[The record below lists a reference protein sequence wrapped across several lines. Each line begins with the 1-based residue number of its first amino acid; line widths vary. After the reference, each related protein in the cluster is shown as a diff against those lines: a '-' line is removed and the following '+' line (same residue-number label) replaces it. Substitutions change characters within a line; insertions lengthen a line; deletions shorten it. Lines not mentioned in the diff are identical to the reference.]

1 MSDLKRRD
9 FVKGTLAAAGA
20 LGLSGRATEA
30 LAAEAK
36 KKAEEPP
43 IPLVT
48 LGKTGARISRLVAGT
63 ALPLSL
69 PYLKRAV
76 DLGVSAFDLADCYNG
91 GQSERIMGKFLEKTG
106 LRDKVFLTTKS
117 CPHQTEDADAILAQ
131 SLERMK
137 VDSVDMFFL
146 HNVKDPDEFSP
157 EMKAKVE
164 EWKRQGKIRFFG
176 FSSHAPRMVEVMNR
190 AAQIGWVD
198 AMLFKYNFRDYGND
212 DLNAAIDA
220 CAEANIGMISMKT
233 QGAAM
238 SFAKRVEPFRAKGF
252 NQHQA
257 VLQAVWADD
266 RIHASVSAMKG
277 FQQLEENVASAQGK
291 VELGAA
297 DFDALR
303 RWGQATDDLYCRGCE
318 QHCTAALEQPVAVA
332 DTLRYLMYHDEY
344 DEPAK
349 ARRLFQEIPA
359 AQRDFRGVDFS
370 AASRACPHR
379 LDLGMLMGR
388 AADTFAV

>member
-30 LAAEAK
+30 LAEEAAE
-36 KKAEEPP
+36 KAAAPP
-43 IPLVT
+43 IALVR
-48 LGKTGARISRLVAGT
+48 LGKTDARIPRLVAGT

-69 PYLKRAV
+69 PYIKRAI
-76 DLGVSAFDLADCYNG
+76 DLGVTAFDLADCYNG

-106 LRDKVFLTTKS
+106 LRKDMFLVTKS
-117 CPHQTEDADAILAQ
+117 CPHEAEDADAILTQ

-137 VDSVDMFFL
+137 IDTVDLYFL

-157 EMKAKVE
+157 AIKAKVE
-164 EWKRQGKIRFFG
+164 EWKKQGKIRFFG

-190 AAQIGWVD
+190 AAEIGWVD
-198 AMLFKYNFRDYGND
+198 ACLFKYNFRDYDND
-212 DLNAAIDA
+212 ALNAAIDA
-220 CAEANIGMISMKT
+220 CKKADIGLISMKT

-238 SFAKRVEPFRAKGF
+238 SFAKRVEPFQAKGF

-257 VLQAVWADD
+257 VLQAVWADK
-266 RIHASVSAMKG
+266 RIDASVSAMKG
-277 FQQLEENVASAQGK
+277 FQQLEENAASAQGK
-291 VELGAA
+291 IELGAA
-297 DFDALR
+297 DLDALR
-303 RWGQATDDLYCRGCE
+303 RWGMATDDLYCRGCE
-318 QHCTAALEQPVAVA
+318 QHCTASLEKPVAVA

-344 DEPAK
+344 DEPSK
-349 ARRLFQEIPA
+349 ARRLFQQIPREL
-359 AQRDFRGVDFS
+359 RDFRGVDFS
-370 AASRACPHR
+370 AASRACPYR